1 MGTQFRMDSVPGSLV
16 VVGGTYEPWLTVLEQ
31 VGWRCT
37 QCADLRKADAL
48 FSETGPCIG
57 IVDLSHDEFSLN
69 GMANLVS
76 THKQVR
82 WIAFIRESQLSSD
95 TICQFIVNF
104 CIDFFTAPI
113 PDAQLLNTIGHQLGM
128 LKLEKKVWPNYG
140 SKNDMGLIGESI
152 PMKRLRDQ
160 VKRIGPTDVS
170 ILIYGEN
177 GTGKETVARAIHN
190 TSSRAKK
197 PFLTINCRALSEGRM
212 ESELFGIDQNDS
224 DKLSLLEQADGGTVL
239 LNDILHMPKCQQLNL
254 LHFLKEG
261 TIETKDGLKEV
272 DVRILSANSSDV
284 EKALMEG
291 DFSEE
296 LYHYINVLRINVP
309 SLKER
314 TGDITILAK
323 HFLQEY
329 SKEFNAQ
336 VRSFS
341 EEALKELTRYHWS
354 GNVRELMN
362 QIKRVVLMSD
372 TVMLDETQL
381 ELSKRNDSK
390 RSLKSI
396 RERSE
401 RDALRLVLES
411 HSGHVSH
418 AAKELGVSRATMY
431 RLLNKHNLITE
442 SEGIV

>member
-1 MGTQFRMDSVPGSLV
+1 MASQFRMDSIPGSLI
-16 VVGGTYEPWLTVLEQ
+16 VVGGTYEPWLSVLEQ

-69 GMANLVS
+69 GIANLVS
-76 THKQVR
+76 NHKQVR
-82 WIAFIRESQLSSD
+82 WLAFIRESQLSSD

-113 PDAQLLNTIGHQLGM
+113 PDAQLLSTIGHQLGM
-128 LKLEKKVWPNYG
+128 LKLEKKVWPHYG
-140 SKNDMGLIGESI
+140 SNNDMGLIGESI

-160 VKRIGPTDVS
+160 IKRIGPTDVS
-170 ILIYGEN
+170 ILIYGES
-177 GTGKETVARAIHN
+177 GTGKETVARAVHK
-190 TSSRAKK
+190 TSSRAQKE
-197 PFLTINCRALSEGRM
+197 FISVNCRAMSERRL
-212 ESELFGIDQNDS
+212 ESDLFGINRDDAS
-224 DKLSLLEQADGGTVL
+224 EPSILEKADGGTIL
-239 LNDILHMPKCQQLNL
+239 LNDILTLPKSQQLNL
-254 LHFLKEG
+254 LRFLQEG
-261 TIETKDGLKEV
+261 TIETVNGRQEI
-272 DVRILSANSSDV
+272 DVRILAANSADI
-284 EKALMEG
+284 EKALIDG
-291 DFSEE
+291 DFNEE

-314 TGDITILAK
+314 AGDIAILAR

-329 SKEFNAQ
+329 SKEYNAQ
-336 VRSFS
+336 ARSYT
-341 EEALKELTRYHWS
+341 EEATRALTRYHWP

-362 QIKRVVLMSD
+362 QIKRIVLMSE
-372 TVMLDETQL
+372 TVMLDEEHL
-381 ELSKRNDSK
+381 DLPKRSYGK

-401 RDALRLVLES
+401 RDALLLVLES
-411 HSGHVSH
+411 HSGQVSM

-431 RLLNKHNLITE
+431 RLLNKHNLISDAT
-442 SEGIV
+442 V